1 MQSARRKQTAFPSRG
16 IAATKRELSA
26 DQRQEIQEAFDLFD
40 AHQNRALDFHTL
52 RAAMR
57 ALGFELKK
65 AEVLQILDENDTT
78 QQGVMT
84 WEAFEQVMTQMILDR
99 DPLEEVRRAF
109 HLFDEDNTGIITI
122 KNLRKVARELNENID
137 ESELQAMIEEFDL
150 DQDGGSEYNRK
161 GMRGI
166 NEELLTQSTWRNS
179 SPFVPKTSLFNL
191 MYFYD
196 TKVVPLVSF

>member
-1 MQSARRKQTAFPSRG
+1 MHNEFRLKRVSFIPTTYHHSTNTTPTITIMQSARRKQTAFPSRG
-16 IAATKRELSA
+16 VAATKRELSA

-99 DPLEEVRRAF
+99 DPLEEVKRAF
-109 HLFDEDNTGIITI
+109 QLFDEDNTGIITI

-150 DQDGGSEYNRK
+150 DQDGG
-161 GMRGI
+161 I
-166 NEELLTQSTWRNS
+166 NLEEFIAICTEN
-179 SPFVPKTSLFNL
+179 
-191 MYFYD
+191 
-196 TKVVPLVSF
+196 

>member
-1 MQSARRKQTAFPSRG
+1 
-16 IAATKRELSA
+16 
-26 DQRQEIQEAFDLFD
+26 
-40 AHQNRALDFHTL
+40 
-52 RAAMR
+52 MR

-99 DPLEEVRRAF
+99 DPLEEVKRAF
-109 HLFDEDNTGIITI
+109 QLFDEDNTGIITI

-150 DQDGGSEYNRK
+150 DQDGGSEY
-161 GMRGI
+161 
-166 NEELLTQSTWRNS
+166 E
-179 SPFVPKTSLFNL
+179 
-191 MYFYD
+191 
-196 TKVVPLVSF
+196 